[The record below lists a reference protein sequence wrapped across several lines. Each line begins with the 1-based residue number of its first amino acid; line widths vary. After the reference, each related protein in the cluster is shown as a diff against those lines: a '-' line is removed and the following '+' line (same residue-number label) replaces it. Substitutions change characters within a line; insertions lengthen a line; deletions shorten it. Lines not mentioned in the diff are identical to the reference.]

1 LLGVLAYTSDELM
14 LHGFV
19 RLQSTFGIPSQTSRD
34 EVEESFIVA
43 FEGLLQ
49 CLGAGP
55 TPSAFRRNSDSGLAQ
70 RIKEQLLPAALLD
83 QMLFRRSKNF
93 HDTRKLLLLVL
104 SWEDGVASKQFAE
117 NAPQTPHV
125 DG

>member
-1 LLGVLAYTSDELM
+1 M

-19 RLQSTFGIPSQTSRD
+19 RLQSTFGIPSQASRN
-34 EVEESFIVA
+34 EVKESFVVA

-55 TPSAFRRNSDSGLAQ
+55 TPSAFRRNSDPGLAQ
-70 RIKEQLLPAALLD
+70 RIKEQLLSAALLN
-83 QMLFRRSKNF
+83 QMLLRGAKNF
-93 HDTRKLLLLVL
+93 HDTGKLLLLIL